1 MSRIQTFI
9 LVITYYLPT
18 KLTIENKM
26 VLKYCYIFLCAF
38 YCKTHKSVAENVHY
52 TEYDISKLCESYS
65 GAFGHHSG
73 TTIDLGEQD
82 NKIGQLCLTFLIKII
97 RV

>member
-9 LVITYYLPT
+9 LVITYYLPA

-38 YCKTHKSVAENVHY
+38 YCKTHKSVAESVHY
-52 TEYDISKLCESYS
+52 TKYDISKLCESYS